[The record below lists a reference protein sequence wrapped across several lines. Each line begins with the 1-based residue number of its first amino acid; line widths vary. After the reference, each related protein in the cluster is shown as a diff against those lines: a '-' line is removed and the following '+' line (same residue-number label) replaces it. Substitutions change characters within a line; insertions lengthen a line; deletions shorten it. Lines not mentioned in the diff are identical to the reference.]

1 MDMDDQNRPRSVVR
15 LPGGDPGGDDDAPPE
30 LQAVARLYA
39 AQPVPRPTP
48 EDTARLM
55 ARLMVET
62 RGIARVAP
70 APTRRTSPIAA
81 LRVARWRLRL
91 LGPWFWIASVV
102 LLSLLALIPPYVS
115 RANVALPLIVLLP
128 LTAVLSV
135 VHALRASSIG
145 LREVEAAAPIDVVT
159 VTEGLAL
166 AIVAYDVALGVSAT
180 ALLAL
185 THWAPFNALL
195 LTWLGPLLCLTS
207 VSLPVALRWGTAPA
221 IALGAGPWA
230 ALAFGA
236 LLQPHGFCGDLLAL
250 PDDMTSV
257 LAHGIAAGLG
267 LAALLLVFVRGA
279 AWRRLAVS

>member
-1 MDMDDQNRPRSVVR
+1 MDMDDQNRPRGMVG
-15 LPGGDPGGDDDAPPE
+15 LLADDALPPE
-30 LQAVARLYA
+30 LQAVVRFYA

-48 EDTARLM
+48 DDTARLM
-55 ARLMVET
+55 AWLMVEA

-70 APTRRTSPIAA
+70 APTRRASLIAA

-135 VHALRASSIG
+135 AHALRASSIG

-159 VTEGLAL
+159 VTAGLAL
-166 AIVAYDVALGVSAT
+166 AIVAYDIALGVSAT

-185 THWAPFNALL
+185 THWAPFAALL

-221 IALGAGPWA
+221 IALGTGPWA

-236 LLQPHGFCGDLLAL
+236 LVQPHGFWGELFVL
-250 PDDMTSV
+250 PYDTLSI
-257 LAHGIAAGLG
+257 LAHGMAALVGG
-267 LAALLLVFVRGA
+267 GALLLTFVRGA
-279 AWRRLAVS
+279 TWRSLTISRAI